1 MVDVVPYILSSG
13 GVGGQVQVAREEIGI
28 KLDILPT
35 VNQDG
40 FITTEITPEVSSIYD
55 FIGPD
60 QNIPWV
66 KKRVSNTTIRV
77 QNEESIII
85 AGLLGSDKRYE
96 TNKVPILWRLPYFGK
111 KVFTDGYGFRIPTSE
126 FKQKKENSE
135 VDFHV
140 DFELKSKILNMF
152 LIIQDNP
159 KL

>member
-1 MVDVVPYILSSG
+1 MVTFV
-13 GVGGQVQVAREEIGI
+13 EI

-40 FITTEITPEVSSIYD
+40 LITTEITPEVSSIYD

-66 KKRVSNTTIRV
+66 KKRVSNTPIRV

-96 TNKVPILWRLPYFGK
+96 TNKVPFLWKLPYFGK
-111 KVFTDGYGFRIPTSE
+111 RFFTTTSE
-126 FKQKKENSE
+126 IERKTEKTMKKLIPISQNNQ
-135 VDFHV
+135 HL
-140 DFELKSKILNMF
+140 LKKLLSKKKSFINLHLHNEMYQLPLN
-152 LIIQDNP
+152 LHH
-159 KL
+159 